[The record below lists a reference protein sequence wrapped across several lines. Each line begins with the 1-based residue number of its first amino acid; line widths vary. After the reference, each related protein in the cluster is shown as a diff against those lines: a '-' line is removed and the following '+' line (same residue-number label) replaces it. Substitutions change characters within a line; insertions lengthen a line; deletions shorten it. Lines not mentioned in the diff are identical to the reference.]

1 MIKRNAR
8 GCKIEISGLKV
19 GGDAELL
26 NRVRVEDVKDVVK
39 CVGKHLAA
47 FSEGVLASVV
57 AAVLMK

>member
-1 MIKRNAR
+1 M
-8 GCKIEISGLKV
+8 KV